1 MKWAPNDCK
10 SGDMIRIHLGSVH
23 HYGIF
28 VSEDEV
34 IQFGYPPLPEFK
46 DKNQN
51 ITVGAVSIDEFSS
64 GKIVEVAVLD
74 RKEKKRRFPPE
85 KTVEIA
91 RSKIGTGGYNIL
103 HNNCEHF
110 CYECVFGVK
119 KSTQEEYIRSMWQS
133 MLFKDGKDNSQD

>member
-1 MKWAPNDCK
+1 MKWAPNDCQ
-10 SGDMIRIHLGSVH
+10 SGDMIRIRLGSIY

-34 IQFGYPPLPEFK
+34 IQFGYPPLPEYK
-46 DKNQN
+46 EKSQN

-64 GKIVEVAVLD
+64 GKIVEAAVLD
-74 RKEKKRRFPPE
+74 RKEKRRRIPPDE
-85 KTVEIA
+85 TVKIA

-110 CYECVFGVK
+110 AYECVFGIK
-119 KSTQEEYIRSMWQS
+119 KSTQEDYIRSLWQS
-133 MLFKDGKDNSQD
+133 KLFDNAENS

>member
-1 MKWAPNDCK
+1 MKWAPADCK
-10 SGDMIRIHLGSVH
+10 SGDMIRISLGSFY
-23 HYGIF
+23 HYGVF

-34 IQFGYPPLPEFK
+34 IQFGYPPLPEFRE
-46 DKNQN
+46 KNEN
-51 ITVGAVSIDEFSS
+51 ITVGAVDIDEFSS

-74 RKEKKRRFPPE
+74 RREKKRRIPPE

-91 RSKIGTGGYNIL
+91 RSRIGEGGYNIL

-110 CYECVFGVK
+110 AYECVFGIS

-133 MLFKDGKDNSQD
+133 LLNKDQS